1 MGSYCAERQN
11 NMGIKELEKQ
21 EVVVVG
27 EAHHRDQDF

>member
-21 EVVVVG
+21 EVVVG
-27 EAHHRDQDF
+27 EAHHIDQDF